1 MNPKGGVSCSLR
13 SKCVFFMQFR
23 FTILGAIIINVDF
36 DKIPIQF
43 DTSYKLLLPNDPFAD
58 WRIPPEISEPL
69 L

>member
-1 MNPKGGVSCSLR
+1 M
-13 SKCVFFMQFR
+13 
-23 FTILGAIIINVDF
+23 LGAIVINV

-43 DTSYKLLLPNDPFAD
+43 DSSYKLLLPNDPFAD